1 MATTHAQRRRCLLF
15 MALVFAVAVAAV
27 AAARPPPSFSGTA
40 DGDDGNV
47 LVAAAGSRG
56 NRVGIMHDVPSG
68 PNPIHNDHPP
78 PHHPPSSSR
87 VRIMHDVPSGPNPI
101 HNHQP
106 SP

>member
-56 NRVGIMHDVPSG
+56 NQMRWQIGMD
-68 PNPIHNDHPP
+68 NEQTL
-78 PHHPPSSSR
+78 SSYVS
-87 VRIMHDVPSGPNPI
+87 S
-101 HNHQP
+101 
-106 SP
+106 